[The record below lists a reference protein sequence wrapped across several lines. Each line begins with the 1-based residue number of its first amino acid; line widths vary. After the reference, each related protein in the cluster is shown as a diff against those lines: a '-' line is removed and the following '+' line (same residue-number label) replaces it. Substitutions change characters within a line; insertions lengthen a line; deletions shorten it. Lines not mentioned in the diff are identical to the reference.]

1 MVASINP
8 IPVSLYVHLPWCEKK
23 CPYCDFNSHEVKGPT
38 DFESYIDCLILDLA
52 NSLEDLNGRAVKSI
66 FIGGGTPSLT
76 PSTLIDKLVYSIK
89 SMVNVGKNLEIT
101 MEANPSSSEINKFKE
116 FRNAGINRLSIGVQS
131 FNDHF
136 LKQLGRIH
144 TGVEARAA
152 VNAANEVF
160 DRVNIDLMYALPGQ
174 DISAVKD
181 DLGLAI
187 GFGVGHI
194 SYYQLTIEPNTYF
207 YKYTPKI
214 PEDEVSYE
222 MQELIGSSM
231 YQSGLSRYEVSA
243 FCRNGEKCDHNMNY
257 WEFGDYLGIGAGAHS
272 KITQGSSIRRSVRLK
287 HPDKYINAISLGE
300 SAIQSSAE
308 VKDHDRPLEF
318 FMNAL
323 RLVEGVDQ
331 NLFSER
337 ACISERII
345 REQIDVA
352 ITRGLLVN
360 SRSRFQ
366 PTELGINFL
375 NDLLEIFC

>member
-1 MVASINP
+1 MVTSTDP
-8 IPVSLYVHLPWCEKK
+8 IPISLYVHLPWCEKK

-38 DFESYIDCLILDLA
+38 DFGGYIDSLILDLS
-52 NSLEDLNGRAVKSI
+52 NSLGDLNGRTVKSI

-76 PSTLIDKLVYSIK
+76 PSNLIDKLVYSIQ
-89 SMVNVGKNLEIT
+89 SMVNCRENLEIT
-101 MEANPSSSEINKFKE
+101 MEANPGSSEINKFKE

-131 FNDHF
+131 FNDRF

-144 TGVEARAA
+144 TGVEAKAA

-174 DISAVKD
+174 DISALKD
-181 DLGLAI
+181 DLDLAI
-187 GFGVGHI
+187 GSGVGHI

-214 PEDEVSYE
+214 PEDEVCYE
-222 MQELIGSSM
+222 MQELIRSSM

-243 FCRNGEKCDHNMNY
+243 FCRNSEKCDHNMNY

-272 KITQGSSIRRSVRLK
+272 KITQGSIIRRSVRLK

-300 SAIQSSAE
+300 SAIQSSSE
-308 VKDHDRPLEF
+308 VKECDRPVEF

-323 RLVEGVDQ
+323 RLVEGVDR
-331 NLFSER
+331 NLFSKR

-345 REQIDVA
+345 REQLDVA
-352 ITRGLLVN
+352 IKRGLLVN

>member
-1 MVASINP
+1 MVTSTDP
-8 IPVSLYVHLPWCEKK
+8 IPISLYVHLPWCEKK

-38 DFESYIDCLILDLA
+38 DFGSYIDSLILDLS
-52 NSLEDLNGRAVKSI
+52 NSLGDLNGRTVKSI

-76 PSTLIDKLVYSIK
+76 PSFLIDKLVYSIQ
-89 SMVNVGKNLEIT
+89 SMVNCRENLEIT
-101 MEANPSSSEINKFKE
+101 MEANPGSSEINKFKE
-116 FRNAGINRLSIGVQS
+116 FRNAGVTRLSVGVQS

-136 LKQLGRIH
+136 LKSLGRIH
-144 TGVEARAA
+144 SGVEARAA

-174 DISAVKD
+174 NISALKD
-181 DLGLAI
+181 DLDLAI
-187 GFGVGHI
+187 GSGVGHI

-214 PEDEVSYE
+214 PDDEVSYD

-272 KITQGSSIRRSVRLK
+272 KITQGSTIRRSVRLK
-287 HPDKYINAISLGE
+287 HPDKYINAISLAE
-300 SAIQSSAE
+300 SAIQSSSE
-308 VKDHDRPLEF
+308 VKDCDRPLEF

-337 ACISERII
+337 ACISDRII
-345 REQIDVA
+345 REQVDVA
-352 ITRGLLVN
+352 IKRGLLVN

-375 NDLLEIFC
+375 NDLLKVFC

>member
-1 MVASINP
+1 MVTSTDP
-8 IPVSLYVHLPWCEKK
+8 IPISLYVHLPWCEKK

-66 FIGGGTPSLT
+66 FIGGGTPSLA
-76 PSTLIDKLVYSIK
+76 PSILIDKLVCSIK
-89 SMVNVGKNLEIT
+89 SMVNWEKNLEIT

-131 FNDHF
+131 FNDRF

-144 TGVEARAA
+144 TGVEAKVA

-160 DRVNIDLMYALPGQ
+160 DRVNIDLMYALPDQ
-174 DISAVKD
+174 NISALKD
-181 DLGLAI
+181 DLDLAI
-187 GFGVGHI
+187 GSGVGHI

-214 PEDEVSYE
+214 PEDEVCYE
-222 MQELIGSSM
+222 MQELIRSSM

-287 HPDKYINAISLGE
+287 HPDKYINAISIGE
-300 SAIQSSAE
+300 SAIQSSSE
-308 VKDHDRPLEF
+308 VKECDRPVEF

-375 NDLLEIFC
+375 NDLLEVFC

>member
-1 MVASINP
+1 MVTSTDP
-8 IPVSLYVHLPWCEKK
+8 IPISLYVHLPWCEKK

-38 DFESYIDCLILDLA
+38 DFGSYIDSLILDLS
-52 NSLEDLNGRAVKSI
+52 NSLGDLNGRTVKSI

-76 PSTLIDKLVYSIK
+76 PSILIDKLVYSIQ
-89 SMVNVGKNLEIT
+89 SMVNCRENLEIT
-101 MEANPSSSEINKFKE
+101 MEANPGSSEINKFKE

-144 TGVEARAA
+144 AGVEAKAA

-174 DISAVKD
+174 NISALKD
-181 DLGLAI
+181 DLDLAI
-187 GFGVGHI
+187 GSGVGHI

-207 YKYTPKI
+207 YKYTPKV

-222 MQELIGSSM
+222 MQELIRSSM

-272 KITQGSSIRRSVRLK
+272 KITRGSSIRRSVRLK
-287 HPDKYINAISLGE
+287 HPDKYINAISLGK
-300 SAIQSSAE
+300 SAIQSSSE
-308 VKDHDRPLEF
+308 VKECDRPVEF

-337 ACISERII
+337 ACISDRII
-345 REQIDVA
+345 REQLDVA
-352 ITRGLLVN
+352 IKRGLLVN

>member
-1 MVASINP
+1 MVASINT

-38 DFESYIDCLILDLA
+38 DFESYIDCLILDLS
-52 NSLEDLNGRAVKSI
+52 NSVEDLNGRAVKSI

-76 PSTLIDKLVYSIK
+76 PSALIDKLVCSIK
-89 SMVNVGKNLEIT
+89 SMVNWEKNLEIT
-101 MEANPSSSEINKFKE
+101 MEANPGSSEINKFKE
-116 FRNAGINRLSIGVQS
+116 FRDAGVTRLSIGVQS

-136 LKQLGRIH
+136 LKSLGRIH
-144 TGVEARAA
+144 SGVEARAA

-174 DISAVKD
+174 NISALKD
-181 DLGLAI
+181 DLDLAI
-187 GFGVGHI
+187 GSGVGHI

-243 FCRNGEKCDHNMNY
+243 FCRNGEKCDHNVNY

-272 KITQGSSIRRSVRLK
+272 KITQGSTIRRSVRLK
-287 HPDKYINAISLGE
+287 HPDKYTNAISLGE
-300 SAIQSSAE
+300 SAIQSSSE
-308 VKDHDRPLEF
+308 VKECDRPVEF

-337 ACISERII
+337 ACISDRII
-345 REQIDVA
+345 REQVDVA
-352 ITRGLLVN
+352 IKRGLLVN

-375 NDLLEIFC
+375 NDLLEVFC

>member
-1 MVASINP
+1 MVTSTDP
-8 IPVSLYVHLPWCEKK
+8 IPISLYVHLPWCEKK

-38 DFESYIDCLILDLA
+38 DFGSYIDCLILDLS
-52 NSLEDLNGRAVKSI
+52 NSLEDLNGRAIKSI

-76 PSTLIDKLVYSIK
+76 PSILIDKLICSIK
-89 SMVNVGKNLEIT
+89 SMVNWEKNLEIT
-101 MEANPSSSEINKFKE
+101 MEANPGSSEINKFKE
-116 FRNAGINRLSIGVQS
+116 FRDAGVTRLSIGVQS

-136 LKQLGRIH
+136 LKSLGRIH
-144 TGVEARAA
+144 SGVEARAA

-174 DISAVKD
+174 NISALKD
-181 DLGLAI
+181 DLDLAI
-187 GFGVGHI
+187 GSGVGHI

-207 YKYTPKI
+207 YKYTPKV
-214 PEDEVSYE
+214 PEDDASYE
-222 MQELIGSSM
+222 MQELIRSSM

-272 KITQGSSIRRSVRLK
+272 KITHGSTIRRSVRLK
-287 HPDKYINAISLGE
+287 HPDKYTNAISLGE
-300 SAIQSSAE
+300 SAIQSSSE
-308 VKDHDRPLEF
+308 VKECDRPVEF

-337 ACISERII
+337 ACISDRII
-345 REQIDVA
+345 REQVDVA
-352 ITRGLLVN
+352 IKRGLLVN

-375 NDLLEIFC
+375 NDLLEVFC

>member
-52 NSLEDLNGRAVKSI
+52 NSLEDLNGRVVKSI

-174 DISAVKD
+174 DISALKD

>member
-1 MVASINP
+1 MVTSTDP
-8 IPVSLYVHLPWCEKK
+8 IPISLYVHLPWCEKK

-38 DFESYIDCLILDLA
+38 DFGGYIDSLILDLS
-52 NSLEDLNGRAVKSI
+52 NSLGDLNGRTVKSI

-76 PSTLIDKLVYSIK
+76 PSNLIDKLVCSIQ
-89 SMVNVGKNLEIT
+89 SMVNCWENLEIT
-101 MEANPSSSEINKFKE
+101 MEANPGSSEINKFKE

-131 FNDHF
+131 FNDRF

-144 TGVEARAA
+144 TGVEAKAA

-174 DISAVKD
+174 DISALKD
-181 DLGLAI
+181 DLDLAI
-187 GFGVGHI
+187 GSGVGHI

-214 PEDEVSYE
+214 PEDEVCYE
-222 MQELIGSSM
+222 MQELIRSSM

-257 WEFGDYLGIGAGAHS
+257 WEFGDYLGVGAGAHS
-272 KITQGSSIRRSVRLK
+272 KITQGSTIRRSVRLK
-287 HPDKYINAISLGE
+287 HPDKYINAISIGE
-300 SAIQSSAE
+300 SAIQSSSE
-308 VKDHDRPLEF
+308 VKECDRPVEF

-323 RLVEGVDQ
+323 RLVEGVDR
-331 NLFSER
+331 NLFSKR
-337 ACISERII
+337 ACISDRII
-345 REQIDVA
+345 REQLDVA
-352 ITRGLLVN
+352 IKRGLLVN

>member
-1 MVASINP
+1 MVASINT

-38 DFESYIDCLILDLA
+38 DFGSYIDCLILDLS
-52 NSLEDLNGRAVKSI
+52 NSLEDLNGRAIKSI

-76 PSTLIDKLVYSIK
+76 PSILIDKLICSIK
-89 SMVNVGKNLEIT
+89 LMVNWEKNLEIT
-101 MEANPSSSEINKFKE
+101 MEANPGSSEINKFKE
-116 FRNAGINRLSIGVQS
+116 FRDAGVTRLSIGVQS

-136 LKQLGRIH
+136 LKSLGRIH
-144 TGVEARAA
+144 SGVEARAA

-174 DISAVKD
+174 NISALKD
-181 DLGLAI
+181 DLDLAI
-187 GFGVGHI
+187 GSGVGHI

-214 PEDEVSYE
+214 PDDEVSYD

-272 KITQGSSIRRSVRLK
+272 KITQGSTIRRSVRLK
-287 HPDKYINAISLGE
+287 HPDKYINAISLAE
-300 SAIQSSAE
+300 SAIQSSSE
-308 VKDHDRPLEF
+308 VKDCDRPLEF

-337 ACISERII
+337 ACISDRII
-345 REQIDVA
+345 REQVDVA
-352 ITRGLLVN
+352 IKRGLLVN
-360 SRSRFQ
+360 SQSRFQ

-375 NDLLEIFC
+375 NDLLEVFC

>member
-1 MVASINP
+1 MVTSTDP
-8 IPVSLYVHLPWCEKK
+8 IPISLYVHLPWCEKK

-38 DFESYIDCLILDLA
+38 DFGSYIDSLILDLS
-52 NSLEDLNGRAVKSI
+52 NSLGDLNGRTLKSI

-76 PSTLIDKLVYSIK
+76 PSNLIDKLVYSIQ
-89 SMVNVGKNLEIT
+89 SMVKCRENLEIT
-101 MEANPSSSEINKFKE
+101 MEANPGSSEINKFKE

-131 FNDHF
+131 FNDRF

-144 TGVEARAA
+144 TGVEAKAA

-160 DRVNIDLMYALPGQ
+160 DRVNIDLMYALPDQ
-174 DISAVKD
+174 NISALKD
-181 DLGLAI
+181 DLDLAI
-187 GFGVGHI
+187 GSGVGHI

-207 YKYTPKI
+207 YKYTPKV

-222 MQELIGSSM
+222 MQELIRSSM

-287 HPDKYINAISLGE
+287 HPDKYINAISLGK
-300 SAIQSSAE
+300 SAIQSSSE
-308 VKDHDRPLEF
+308 VKEGDRPVEF

-337 ACISERII
+337 ACISDRII
-345 REQIDVA
+345 REQLDVA
-352 ITRGLLVN
+352 IKRGLLVN

>member
-1 MVASINP
+1 
-8 IPVSLYVHLPWCEKK
+8 L
-23 CPYCDFNSHEVKGPT
+23 G
-38 DFESYIDCLILDLA
+38 DLT
-52 NSLEDLNGRAVKSI
+52 GRTVKSI

-76 PSTLIDKLVYSIK
+76 PSILIDKLVYSIQ
-89 SMVNVGKNLEIT
+89 SMVNCRENLEIT
-101 MEANPSSSEINKFKE
+101 MEANPGSSEINKFKE
-116 FRNAGINRLSIGVQS
+116 FRNAGVTRLSIGVQS

-136 LKQLGRIH
+136 LKSLGRIH
-144 TGVEARAA
+144 SGVEARAA
-152 VNAANEVF
+152 VDAANEVF

-174 DISAVKD
+174 KISALKD
-181 DLGLAI
+181 DLDLAI
-187 GFGVGHI
+187 GSGVGHI

-207 YKYTPKI
+207 YKYTPKV
-214 PEDEVSYE
+214 PEDEVTYE
-222 MQELIGSSM
+222 MQELILSSM
-231 YQSGLSRYEVSA
+231 CQSGLSRYEVSA

-287 HPDKYINAISLGE
+287 HPDKYINAISLGK
-300 SAIQSSAE
+300 SAIQSSSE
-308 VKDHDRPLEF
+308 VKECDRPVEF

-331 NLFSER
+331 NLFSKR
-337 ACISERII
+337 ACISDRMI
-345 REQIDVA
+345 REQVDVA
-352 ITRGLLVN
+352 IKRGLLVN

>member
-38 DFESYIDCLILDLA
+38 DFESYIECLILDLA

-272 KITQGSSIRRSVRLK
+272 KITQGSTIRRSVRLK

-300 SAIQSSAE
+300 SVIQSSAE
-308 VKDHDRPLEF
+308 VKDRDRPLEF

-337 ACISERII
+337 ACVSDRII